1 MRALR
6 ADQIAG
12 VGERASPMAAVDRA
26 PRVAPGRVGR
36 GEQGELD
43 HEVERA
49 PGQEAVSQLAERQR
63 DPPMRAIAAARPA
76 EDCAVPYWIT
86 GSW

>member
-1 MRALR
+1 
-6 ADQIAG
+6 
-12 VGERASPMAAVDRA
+12 VDRA
-26 PRVAPGRVGR
+26 TGVPPGPVGR
-36 GEQGELD
+36 GEKQQLY
-43 HEVERA
+43 HEVERPA
-49 PGQEAVSQLAERQR
+49 RQEAPSQLVDGHR